1 MKNRPARVRELILR
15 ELGAIIS
22 REFTFT
28 AKLVTVQAVDLT
40 PDFKH
45 CHVHVGVLGTAPEQK
60 KAIGKLQESRP
71 HLQHELSKR
80 VVLKYTPAL
89 HFHLDEAIE
98 RGTRV
103 MEVMRQIDEITPP
116 EETPADAPAPA
127 ETGRAVQAVRAM
139 AAEDE
144 EDDEALDDDLSDE
157 ADEAELGAEAAEAD
171 EAELEEELIE
181 EDNLKTDSRHAKDA
195 KMSKGVKGHSGRH
208 AEASPEDE

>member
-40 PDFKH
+40 PDFKN
-45 CHVHVGVLGTAPEQK
+45 CHVHVGVLGTESEQK

-71 HLQHELSKR
+71 HLQHELAKR
-80 VVLKYTPAL
+80 VVLKFTPQL

-103 MEVMRQIDEITPP
+103 MEVMRQIDEITPV
-116 EETPADAPAPA
+116 EEPSADGEQLPAPQSA
-127 ETGRAVQAVRAM
+127 RAAQAVQAM
-139 AAEDE
+139 SEEDE
-144 EDDEALDDDLSDE
+144 RPNEVS
-157 ADEAELGAEAAEAD
+157 AD
-171 EAELEEELIE
+171 EAELEDESIS
-181 EDNLKTDSRHAKDA
+181 EDNLKTDSKHTKEAKI
-195 KMSKGVKGHSGRH
+195 SKGIKGHSGRH

>member
-15 ELGAIIS
+15 ELGAIIA

-45 CHVHVGVLGTAPEQK
+45 CHVHVGVLGTESEQK

-71 HLQHELSKR
+71 HLQHELAKR
-80 VVLKYTPAL
+80 VVLKFTPQL

-103 MEVMRQIDEITPP
+103 MEVLRQIDEVTPP
-116 EETPADAPAPA
+116 EEPAADGEALPAPQTA
-127 ETGRAVQAVRAM
+127 RAAQAVQAM
-139 AAEDE
+139 SEEDE
-144 EDDEALDDDLSDE
+144 RVDEELS
-157 ADEAELGAEAAEAD
+157 ADAEEAELGAEEADAD
-171 EAELEEELIE
+171 EAELEEELVE
-181 EDNLKTDSRHAKDA
+181 EENLKTDSKHAKEA
-195 KMSKGVKGHSGRH
+195 KMNKGIKGHSGRH